1 MLHTSGYRN
10 FAIEAFEAG
19 KGLWHARFR
28 RSDLEP
34 LLIDGI
40 ALASIEIG
48 FAWPDPQSAIMDAI
62 FQIDRLRDSPSLS

>member
-1 MLHTSGYRN
+1 LRAGNNPNASHHEYRN
-10 FAIEAFEAG
+10 FEIEWFEAG

-40 ALASIEIG
+40 PLVSIEVG
-48 FAWPDPQSAIMDAI
+48 FAWPNP
-62 FQIDRLRDSPSLS
+62 RSLTRYFRSIV